1 MKHTSSIQHAL
12 DLVIGRRLFTT
23 CWLSASLG
31 ISVVQ
36 MRLLAQSWLVL
47 PHALAP
53 ACLMSAWILGSL
65 FGMRVP
71 GAPRVWGSS
80 SLGCI
85 LFWLVG
91 PSLVPW
97 HLSLGMVS
105 PALVS
110 MAALATLAVLLGA
123 SSTAWLAQQRSWP
136 GVGEHLALARSLV
149 GLTIGLVV
157 AWMLPAVAGLIALTC
172 CLPLLALDSFLSGCA
187 PLPKSGSVAAS
198 WIGRYWTADRWQLQL
213 DQRTRPWRWWWSF
226 LRERSQDSQGYLPL
240 SLIASGV
247 AVILGGVWG
256 AVPTPFAA
264 SLGATHTLDK
274 LAWLLGGQLVILV
287 LAMGLLCAARNV
299 IGFPGRLVPV
309 SVRSRVR
316 TLALLMPVAMAG
328 GLVALGLPFL
338 QAPWWLAVSLAGYTL
353 AAAVWGILLPRLR
366 PAFSVVI
373 AARRHLSFGQ
383 NPRLLDSLQLAHGSA
398 REASVNRLFA
408 TVEGVLIALFT
419 PLIGWLIDESR
430 SVDTVLV
437 IVGLVFAL
445 GLVCSLLALGAGFQQ
460 AARTQRTTTRLAVA
474 LEAQ

>member
-1 MKHTSSIQHAL
+1 MKHTSTIQHAL
-12 DLVIGRRLFTT
+12 DVVIGRRLFTT
-23 CWLSASLG
+23 CWVSASLG
-31 ISVVQ
+31 VSVVQ
-36 MRLLAQSWLVL
+36 MRLLAQAWLVL

-65 FGMRVP
+65 FGMRVL

-85 LFWLVG
+85 LLWLVG
-91 PSLVPW
+91 PSLMSW
-97 HLSLGMVS
+97 HLSPGMVS

-110 MAALATLAVLLGA
+110 MAALATLAVFLGA
-123 SSTAWLAQQRSWP
+123 SSTAWLTLQRSWP
-136 GVGEHLALARSLV
+136 PVEERLALVRSLV

-157 AWMLPAVAGLIALTC
+157 AWMLPAVAALIALTC
-172 CLPLLALDSFLSGCA
+172 CLPLLALDSLLSGCA
-187 PLPKSGSVAAS
+187 PLPRSGSVAAS

-213 DQRTRPWRWWWSF
+213 DQRTRPWRWWWSC

-240 SLIASGV
+240 SFLAGGS

-309 SVRSRVR
+309 SRRSRVR
-316 TLALLMPVAMAG
+316 TLALFMPMAMAG

-338 QAPWWLAVSLAGYTL
+338 QAPWG
-353 AAAVWGILLPRLR
+353 AVWGILLPRLR
-366 PAFSVVI
+366 PAFAVAV
-373 AARRHLSFGQ
+373 AAQRHLSLTQ
-383 NPRLLDSLQLAHGSA
+383 SARPLDSLQLAHAGA
-398 REASVNRLFA
+398 REACVTRLFA
-408 TVEGVLIALFT
+408 TVEGVLMALFA
-419 PLIGWLIDESR
+419 PLLGWLIDESR
-430 SVDTVLV
+430 SVDPVLV
-437 IVGLVFAL
+437 MVGLVFVLAL
-445 GLVCSLLALGAGFQQ
+445 ACSLLALGASSRRSVWMRR
-460 AARTQRTTTRLAVA
+460 ATIRLAVT
-474 LEAQ
+474 LEA